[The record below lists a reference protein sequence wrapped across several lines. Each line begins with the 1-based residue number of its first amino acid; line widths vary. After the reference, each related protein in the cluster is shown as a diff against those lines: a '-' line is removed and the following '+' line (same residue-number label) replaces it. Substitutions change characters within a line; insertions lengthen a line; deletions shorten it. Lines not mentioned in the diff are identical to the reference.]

1 MWKLY
6 NNFKTEENFAKWATT
21 TEKQVPKHM
30 KEEFSGAWPMIQNA
44 NELVR
49 GAFVCHWSLIMGKP
63 LSTVALPITIGSL
76 SYLQLAAHG
85 IGRTDLVEI
94 LQAMMQNIPR
104 IQHEIAEG
112 QPNEEE

>member
-49 GAFVCHWSLIMGKP
+49 GAFVCHWSLVMNKP
-63 LSTVALPITIGSL
+63 ISTVALPVTIGSL
-76 SYLQLAAHG
+76 
-85 IGRTDLVEI
+85 
-94 LQAMMQNIPR
+94 MQNIPR
-104 IQHEIAEG
+104 IQHEIGES

>member
-21 TEKQVPKHM
+21 TEKKVPKNM
-30 KEEFSGAWPMIQNA
+30 KEEFSQSWPMLQNA

-49 GAFVCHWSLIMGKP
+49 GAFVCHWSLVMNKP
-63 LSTVALPITIGSL
+63 ISTVALPVTIGSL
-76 SYLQLAAHG
+76 SYLQLAAHT

-104 IQHEIAEG
+104 IQHEIG
-112 QPNEEE
+112 SHKDEEE

>member
-6 NNFKTEENFAKWATT
+6 NNFKTEENFAKWATA
-21 TEKQVPKHM
+21 TEKQVPKNM
-30 KEEFSGAWPMIQNA
+30 KGEFSGAWPMIQNA

-49 GAFVCHWSLIMGKP
+49 GSFVCHWSLIMGKP

-94 LQAMMQNIPR
+94 LQAMMHNIPR